1 MILPVC
7 QPFPVLTH
15 SRPRLARRP
24 VTIRSEFVTTLN
36 HFDPH
41 RHYILELV
49 QAGVDP
55 RPPLPLEQGL
65 RDLLVRVR
73 LRHWRISVLSTTML
87 GCRGAVAAHN
97 VPTPLRAPSCFCLP
111 TCAQDQVLLLG
122 GRLPCRVRLPCDWCS
137 RRLVVAQWHRWHGSS
152 CCPPGENLTELA
164 KLYHRL
170 SKQYG

>member
-24 VTIRSEFVTTLN
+24 VTIRSKFVPTLN

-97 VPTPLRAPSCFCLP
+97 VLTALRAPRCFCCPGLSLLAWRETP
-111 TCAQDQVLLLG
+111 VPCAA
-122 GRLPCRVRLPCDWCS
+122 PA
-137 RRLVVAQWHRWHGSS
+137 RLVLPSS
-152 CCPPGENLTELA
+152 SGGTGGTGAPAAHQGRT
-164 KLYHRL
+164 
-170 SKQYG
+170 